1 MGYHLPLSYGETMA
15 KTAILDYD
23 AGNLT
28 SVERA
33 VCRLGIDAVV
43 TRDRATIRDAERLI
57 FPGVGAARASMES
70 LERFGL
76 AEEIRRAV
84 AAGKPVLGI
93 CIGCQVAFSYSD
105 EDGGVA
111 CLDLLPG
118 RVVRFQ
124 FPEGSEFKVPHM
136 GWNAVRARLPHP
148 ILAGLNPPPG
158 RPEPQF
164 YFVHSYFVVPTDP
177 SLVIGSCEYGGIEF
191 PAVVGAGNLV
201 AVQFHT
207 EKSGRRGLTLLANFL
222 RWRP

>member
-1 MGYHLPLSYGETMA
+1 MTN
-15 KTAILDYD
+15 TAILDYD

-33 VCRLGIDAVV
+33 VRRLGFDAVV
-43 TRDRATIRDAERLI
+43 TRDRAVIRDAERLV

-70 LERFGL
+70 LDRLGL

-93 CIGCQVAFSYSD
+93 CIGCQVAFSHSD

-111 CLDLLPG
+111 CLGLLPG
-118 RVVRFQ
+118 RVARFD
-124 FPEGSEFKVPHM
+124 FPKGSEFKVPHM
-136 GWNAVRARLPHP
+136 GWNAVRTRVPHP
-148 ILAGLNPPPG
+148 ILAGLETTPG
-158 RPEPQF
+158 RLDPQF
-164 YFVHSYFVVPTDP
+164 YFVHSFYVVPADP
-177 SLVIGSCEYGGIEF
+177 SLVLGSAEYGGVEF

-207 EKSGRRGLTLLANFL
+207 EKSGPTGLALLANFL